1 MGCTSCGC
9 SSCNQ
14 RKAETNSG
22 DTKKTGIEPV
32 YMVQSSGDSKKKMLP
47 ALVQQ
52 TTEEEILE
60 PMVEV
65 LPSKEPEL
73 DGFVVACLSF
83 AAAISFGQAF
93 LNARVK
99 TN

>member
-22 DTKKTGIEPV
+22 DSKKTGVQPA
-32 YMVQSSGDSKKKMLP
+32 YLVQSSGDSKKKMLP

-52 TTEEEILE
+52 TEPEVLE

-65 LPSKEPEL
+65 LPAKEPEL

-83 AAAISFGQAF
+83 AAAISFGQAYA
-93 LNARVK
+93 NSR
-99 TN
+99 